1 MTTGHCAHWATEMSD
16 RTAGDRA
23 WVLHRRPYR
32 NTSLIVEFLT
42 ATGGRLA
49 AVARS
54 GRKQPHLQPFQP
66 LTVFV
71 GGRGELRS
79 LKNAEPAGSAMTLKG
94 EALYCGLYLNELL
107 VRMLHRDDPQPGL
120 ADEYEQALA
129 RLRADDWPRD
139 LVLRQFEQSLLQML
153 GYGLSLEQDVQGVPI
168 DAGQHYRLIPD
179 EGLLADS
186 NGRYPGAGLLALA
199 QGDWQHEDSRRL
211 ARDLMREA
219 LAPHLGD
226 KPLISRQLFRQAGAG
241 KQAGNHSGEQS

>member
-1 MTTGHCAHWATEMSD
+1 MGMSD
-16 RTAGDRA
+16 ARQGDRA

-32 NTSLIVEFLT
+32 NTSLIIEFLT
-42 ATGGRLA
+42 ASGGRLA

-54 GRKQPHLQPFQP
+54 GRRQPHLQPFRP

-71 GGRGELRS
+71 SGRAELRS
-79 LKNAEPAGSAMTLKG
+79 LKNAEPEGAAIPLRG

-120 ADEYEQALA
+120 AGCYEEALQ
-129 RLRADDWPRD
+129 RLADDDWPRD

-153 GYGLSLEQDVQGVPI
+153 GYGLSLEHDVHGQPLQPGQD
-168 DAGQHYRLIPD
+168 YRLVPD
-179 EGLLADS
+179 EGLVAAA
-186 NGRYPGAGLLALA
+186 NGRYAGRDLLALA
-199 QGDWQHEDSRRL
+199 AGDWQQADIRRL

-226 KPLISRQLFRQAGAG
+226 RPLISRQLFRQGAAH
-241 KQAGNHSGEQS
+241 KQAGDES